1 MSRLITFKVLRYAL
15 IPYEQMDHW
24 ERSLPN
30 PKGRAVEVALPL
42 QEAPHRLFQYR
53 KRDHALVGF
62 SSLSEGHRF
71 IFGRLAKKRQTA
83 IGQLLDH
90 DVVEIAT
97 DDWLPIWVLLDTV
110 GQYIVVEMH
119 GRFGQLN
126 NVIQVLQTALTESVE
141 RDYRHEV
148 IISPV
153 TDARAFWEIVER
165 TPSIY
170 KARLRFVS
178 PNFLDTPGQFRQ
190 ELSGWRRLFNQTE
203 AELNLSN
210 DEGKLLLPPDYLSE
224 PIEYIA
230 AGEGDW
236 ALTVEEAGQRRTRSS
251 RDSSESLRLPIP
263 RASDPQD
270 EIDEAAGT
278 KRRLIDALLK
288 LLGQRRDNL

>member
-15 IPYEQMDHW
+15 VPFEQMDQW
-24 ERSLPN
+24 DRPLPD

-42 QEAPHRLFQYR
+42 RDASPRLFQYR

-62 SSLSEGHRF
+62 SSLPEGQRF

-83 IGQLLDH
+83 IGQLLEH

-126 NVIQVLQTALTESVE
+126 NVIQVVQTALTESVE
-141 RDYRHEV
+141 REYRHEV
-148 IISPV
+148 VVSPV

-165 TPSIY
+165 APSIY

-178 PNFLDTPGQFRQ
+178 PNFLDTPGQFRE

-210 DEGKLLLPPDYLSE
+210 DEGKLLLPTEYLSE
-224 PIEYIA
+224 PIDYIA

-236 ALTVEEAGQRRTRSS
+236 TLTVDEEGQRRSRSS
-251 RDSSESLRLPIP
+251 RDSSESLRLSIP
-263 RASDPQD
+263 RASHHHD
-270 EIDEAAGT
+270 ELEKSVG
-278 KRRLIDALLK
+278 KGRRLVDALLK
-288 LLGQRRDNL
+288 LLGRTRDNL